1 MVTSL
6 PSKLVTK
13 KLKNL
18 KTHMKYYLIVG
29 EASGDLHASNLM
41 RSLKK
46 YDENAEFRF
55 FGGDLM
61 QAVGGTLVKH
71 YKDMAYMGFIPVFLH
86 LRTIFRNMSLCK
98 SDIVEWKPDVLILI
112 DYPGFNL
119 KIAKYIKQHTDIP
132 VYYYI
137 SPKIWAWKE
146 YRIKDIKRDIDKMF
160 SILPFEIEFY
170 KKHDYPICYVGNPS
184 VDSVSAYL
192 DANPYDRE
200 SFIKEN
206 GLSDKPIVAIL
217 AGSRKQEIKD
227 NLKRMIEV
235 ARSFPDYQ
243 FVVAGAPGIAN
254 EYYCQYIDTDTN
266 IIFSQT
272 YRLLQHSVAAMV
284 TSGTATLET
293 ALFGVPQVVCY
304 YMAAGKLVSFLR
316 KFLLKVKYISLVNL
330 ITGTETVR
338 ELVADEMSVSNLKHE
353 FAAILPGGTKRDA
366 ILKGYADLKLIL
378 GKTGASEKAAANIV
392 SSLKSK

>member
-71 YKDMAYMGFIPVFLH
+71 YKDMAYMGFIPVLLH

-254 EYYCQYIDTDTN
+254 EYYRQYIDTDTN

-378 GKTGASEKAAANIV
+378 GKPGASEKAAANIV

>member
-1 MVTSL
+1 
-6 PSKLVTK
+6 
-13 KLKNL
+13 
-18 KTHMKYYLIVG
+18 MKYYLIVG

-71 YKDMAYMGFIPVFLH
+71 YKDMAYMGFIPVLLH

-254 EYYCQYIDTDTN
+254 EYYRQYIDTDTN

-293 ALFGVPQVVCY
+293 AIFGVPQVVCY

-366 ILKGYADLKLIL
+366 ILERYADLKLIL
-378 GKTGASEKAAANIV
+378 GKPGASEKAAANIV